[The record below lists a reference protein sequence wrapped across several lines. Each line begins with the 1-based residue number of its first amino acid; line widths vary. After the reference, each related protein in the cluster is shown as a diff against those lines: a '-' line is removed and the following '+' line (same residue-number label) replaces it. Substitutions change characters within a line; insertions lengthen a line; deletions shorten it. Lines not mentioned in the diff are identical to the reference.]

1 MSVIIPV
8 YNSEKYLTAALDSV
22 LAQSFRNFEVV
33 CVDDGSTDSSSAI
46 LDAYAAKDARIR
58 VIHRKNGGGS
68 ASRNTGLNAAKGR
81 YIAFM
86 DNDDLYHPD
95 CLKILQSGFL
105 KYPKAWVSVGGFV
118 CFDDRKDPDFSRL
131 NFRFWHCYAKPFWAK
146 YVFKR
151 HIPMFMWLKLY
162 RRECFAD
169 IRFDEKLPSSNDSLL
184 FLEMLLLDKPFAC
197 THFPVYAY
205 RMHPD
210 QQSRKVF
217 DEKTEVPHFVRA
229 VSRLAQKS
237 GGIKRFVLERI
248 AAKAVHTELLKRLN
262 NPTEEQRRL
271 RKRILTEL
279 LAEKAFDLSRLSR
292 RRRQEI
298 LKIVAE

>member
-1 MSVIIPV
+1 M
-8 YNSEKYLTAALDSV
+8 DSV

-95 CLKILQSGFL
+95 CLKLLLSGFQ
-105 KYPKAWVSVGGFV
+105 KYPKAWICTGTVQGFNDGTEIV
-118 CFDDRKDPDFSRL
+118 FPETKKIKRTVYSRP
-131 NFRFWHCYAKPFWAK
+131 FFAKFL
-146 YVFKR
+146 FKR

-169 IRFDEKLPSSNDSLL
+169 IRFDEKLPSSKDSLL